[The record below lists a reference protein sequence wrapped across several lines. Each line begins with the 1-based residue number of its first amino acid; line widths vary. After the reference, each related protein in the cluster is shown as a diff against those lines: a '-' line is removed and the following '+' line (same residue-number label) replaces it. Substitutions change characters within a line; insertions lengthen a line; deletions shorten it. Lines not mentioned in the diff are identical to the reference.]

1 MNRIIAI
8 LLLIAIQLPL
18 MSQWASVAYYQVNR
32 NYIAKNLCENRD
44 KPKLNCNGQCYLAK
58 KLKAAEDKE
67 QKTNSE
73 RLEKLPEV
81 QLACAQLLNWVFKP
95 VFSDF
100 SEDHFPVASM
110 ASQSSILL
118 PFHPP
123 RWS

>member
-1 MNRIIAI
+1 MKRIIAI

-73 RLEKLPEV
+73 RLEKMPQI
-81 QLACAQLLNWVFKP
+81 QLACQTNTSLAFSFS
-95 VFSDF
+95 FSDF
-100 SEDHFPVASM
+100 SEDHFPAASM
-110 ASQSSILL
+110 AAQSTLLL
-118 PFHPP
+118 PFRPP

>member
-1 MNRIIAI
+1 MKRIIAI

-67 QKTNSE
+67 QKSNSD
-73 RLEKLPEV
+73 RLEKLPQI
-81 QLACAQLLNWVFKP
+81 QLACQQIARLAFQVS
-95 VFSDF
+95 FSDF
-100 SEDHFPVASM
+100 SENHFPAASM

-123 RWS
+123 QWS

>member
-1 MNRIIAI
+1 MNRFLAI
-8 LLLIAIQLPL
+8 LLLIALQLPL

-73 RLEKLPEV
+73 RLEKMPEI
-81 QLACAQLLNWVFKP
+81 QLACEQVPMLAFHPSLI
-95 VFSDF
+95 DF
-100 SEDHFPVASM
+100 SEDHFVQDQMLA
-110 ASQSSILL
+110 QSSIHL

-123 RWS
+123 KYS

>member
-8 LLLIAIQLPL
+8 ILLLAIQLPL
-18 MSQWASVAYYQVNR
+18 MSQWASVAYFQVNR

-67 QKTNSE
+67 QKSNSQ
-73 RLEKLPEV
+73 RLEKMPEI
-81 QLACAQLLNWVFKP
+81 QLACQA
-95 VFSDF
+95 FSRLTFEVSLSDV
-100 SEDHFPVASM
+100 SEDHFPAASM
-110 ASQSSILL
+110 SAQSFLHL

-123 RWS
+123 RHC